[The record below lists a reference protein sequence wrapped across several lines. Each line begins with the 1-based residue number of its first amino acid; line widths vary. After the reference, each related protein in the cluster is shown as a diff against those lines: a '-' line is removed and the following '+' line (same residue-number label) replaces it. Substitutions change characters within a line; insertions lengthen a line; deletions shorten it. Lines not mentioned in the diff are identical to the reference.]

1 MKVSEFLGK
10 KVLDKKAVEIG
21 KVSDVDVD
29 AIQGV
34 MGTITISS
42 GDFSLTKS
50 EFEVTNQDID
60 QVGDYVLLKIEKA
73 ELEIRSESA
82 QNSEKKNLK
91 LK

>member
-10 KVLDKKAVEIG
+10 RVLDKKAVEIG
-21 KVSDVDVD
+21 KVSDIDVD
-29 AIQGV
+29 AILGAV
-34 MGTITISS
+34 GTITISS
-42 GDFSLTKS
+42 GDFSLSKN
-50 EFEVTNQDID
+50 EFEIKNQDID

-82 QNSEKKNLK
+82 QNSEKKKLK